1 MTADR
6 RFTLDTNI
14 LIYAIDRDA
23 GQKHHLSKKLISAA
37 ALCDCVLTLQTL
49 GEFFFA
55 TTRKNLLDPSDT
67 IRFLD
72 SFQKVFDTV
81 SATSS
86 SLHEAIDIIK
96 NHQISFWDAMQ
107 FSTAKQAGCV
117 ALLSEDLQDDWRYS
131 GLTVINPFVADAET
145 RLAEHVGI
153 HLGD

>member
-23 GQKHHLSKKLISAA
+23 GQKHHLSKKLISEA
-37 ALCDCVLTLQTL
+37 ALCDCVLTLQAL

-55 TTRKNLLDPSDT
+55 TTRKNLLDPSAA

-72 SFQKVFDTV
+72 SFQEVFDTV
-81 SATSS
+81 SATVST
-86 SLHEAIDIIK
+86 LHEAIEMVK

-107 FSTAKQAGCV
+107 FSTAKQAGCI
-117 ALLSEDLQDDWRYS
+117 ALLSEDLQDDWQYS
-131 GLTVINPFVADAET
+131 GLAVINPFAANAEK
-145 RLAEHVGI
+145 RLADLI
-153 HLGD
+153 HFDGGD